1 MNKKSEV
8 NIKGNDNTVNQIEK
22 QVNFYVFNSSSEYL
36 PDEYASKLLKETI
49 EDEQNPTI
57 IYVRTLSGRTI
68 QCGSA
73 RFSVGSSSKT
83 EREMLYW
90 EDALKKLED
99 NDYIYDV
106 GYKGE
111 VFKITKKGY
120 DYYNEYIKEI
130 VEM

>member
-1 MNKKSEV
+1 MNKKNEI

-22 QVNFYVFNSSSEYL
+22 QVNLYNFINSKEYI
-36 PDEYASKLLKETI
+36 PNEYASKLLKETI

-57 IYVRTLSGRTI
+57 IYVKTFGGRTI
-68 QCGSA
+68 HCGSA
-73 RFSVGSSSKT
+73 RFSVSSSSRT
-83 EREMLYW
+83 EREMSYW

-99 NDYIYDV
+99 NDYISDV

-120 DYYNEYIKEI
+120 DYYDEYVNK
-130 VEM
+130 

>member
-1 MNKKSEV
+1 MNKKNEI
-8 NIKGNDNTVNQIEK
+8 NIKGDDNIVNQIEK
-22 QVNFYVFNSSSEYL
+22 QVNLYNLINSKKYI
-36 PDEYASKLLKETI
+36 PNEYASKLLKKTI

-57 IYVRTLSGRTI
+57 IYIKTLSGRTI

-73 RFSVGSSSKT
+73 RFSVGSASQT
-83 EREMLYW
+83 EREMSYW

-99 NDYIYDV
+99 NDYITDV

-120 DYYNEYIKEI
+120 DYYDEYINK
-130 VEM
+130 

>member
-1 MNKKSEV
+1 MNKKNEI

-22 QVNFYVFNSSSEYL
+22 QVNLYNFINSKEYI
-36 PDEYASKLLKETI
+36 PNEYASKLLKETI

-57 IYVRTLSGRTI
+57 IYVKTLGGRAI

-73 RFSVGSSSKT
+73 RFSVSSSSKT
-83 EREMLYW
+83 EREMSYW

-99 NDYIYDV
+99 NDYISDV

-111 VFKITKKGY
+111 AFKITKKGY
-120 DYYNEYIKEI
+120 DYYDEYINK
-130 VEM
+130 

>member
-1 MNKKSEV
+1 MNKKNEI
-8 NIKGNDNTVNQIEK
+8 NIKGDDNTVNQIEK
-22 QVNFYVFNSSSEYL
+22 QVNLYNFINSKEYI
-36 PDEYASKLLKETI
+36 PNEYASKLLKETI

-57 IYVRTLSGRTI
+57 IYVKTLGGRTI

-73 RFSVGSSSKT
+73 RFSVGSASQT
-83 EREMLYW
+83 EREMSYW

-99 NDYIYDV
+99 NDYITDV

-120 DYYNEYIKEI
+120 DYYDEHINK
-130 VEM
+130 

>member
-1 MNKKSEV
+1 MNKKNEI
-8 NIKGNDNTVNQIEK
+8 NIKGDDNIVTQIEK
-22 QVNFYVFNSSSEYL
+22 QVNLYNFINSKEYI
-36 PDEYASKLLKETI
+36 PNEYASKLLKKTI

-57 IYVRTLSGRTI
+57 IYIKTLSGRTI

-73 RFSVGSSSKT
+73 RFSVGSASQT
-83 EREMLYW
+83 EREMSYW

-99 NDYIYDV
+99 NDYITDV

-120 DYYNEYIKEI
+120 DYYDEYINK
-130 VEM
+130 

>member
-1 MNKKSEV
+1 MNKKNEI

-22 QVNFYVFNSSSEYL
+22 QVNLYNFINSKEYI
-36 PDEYASKLLKETI
+36 PNEYASKLLKETI

-57 IYVRTLSGRTI
+57 IYVKTLGGRAREW
-68 QCGSA
+68 GSA
-73 RFSVGSSSKT
+73 RFSVSSSSKT
-83 EREMLYW
+83 EREMSYW

-99 NDYIYDV
+99 NDYISDV

-120 DYYNEYIKEI
+120 DYYDEYINK
-130 VEM
+130 

>member
-1 MNKKSEV
+1 MNKKNEI
-8 NIKGNDNTVNQIEK
+8 NIKGDDNIVNQIEK
-22 QVNFYVFNSSSEYL
+22 QVSLYNFINSKEYI
-36 PDEYASKLLKETI
+36 PNEYASKLLKKTI

-57 IYVRTLSGRTI
+57 IYIKTLSGRTI

-73 RFSVGSSSKT
+73 RFSVGSASQT
-83 EREMLYW
+83 EREMSYW

-99 NDYIYDV
+99 NDYITDV

-120 DYYNEYIKEI
+120 DYYDEYINK
-130 VEM
+130 

>member
-1 MNKKSEV
+1 MNKKNEI
-8 NIKGNDNTVNQIEK
+8 NIKGDDNIVNQIEK
-22 QVNFYVFNSSSEYL
+22 QVNLYNFINSKEYI
-36 PDEYASKLLKETI
+36 PNEYASKLLKKTI

-57 IYVRTLSGRTI
+57 IYIKTLSGRTI

-73 RFSVGSSSKT
+73 RFSVGSASQT
-83 EREMLYW
+83 EREMSYW

-99 NDYIYDV
+99 NDYITDV

-120 DYYNEYIKEI
+120 DYYDEYINK
-130 VEM
+130 

>member
-1 MNKKSEV
+1 MNKKNEI
-8 NIKGNDNTVNQIEK
+8 NIKGDDNIVNQIEK
-22 QVNFYVFNSSSEYL
+22 QVNLYNFINSKEYI
-36 PDEYASKLLKETI
+36 PNKYASKLLKETI

-57 IYVRTLSGRTI
+57 ICAKTFSERTI

-73 RFSVGSSSKT
+73 RFSVDSASQT
-83 EREMLYW
+83 EREMSYW

-99 NDYIYDV
+99 NDYITDV

-120 DYYNEYIKEI
+120 DYYDEYIDK
-130 VEM
+130 